1 MLARRPSRT
10 APPSSDP
17 VTLVVDALATY
28 RFTRLLVSDGIADRP
43 RAALLRRLERGGH
56 GKLVELLDCPW
67 CTGFWVAASV
77 VASRRIAGRWWGP
90 VAEAF
95 AFAAV
100 TGLAASAVRQYDDS
114 HDVLVAHADDDDEL
128 IVPTIAVTA

>member
-1 MLARRPSRT
+1 MAARRSSCP
-10 APPSSDP
+10 APVSDP
-17 VTLVVDALATY
+17 VSLVVDALATY

-43 RAALLRRLERGGH
+43 RAALLRRLEGGGH
-56 GKLVELLDCPW
+56 GKLVELLNCPW

-114 HDVLVAHADDDDEL
+114 HDVLVAHADDHDEL
-128 IVPTIAVTA
+128 VVPPIAVTA